1 MIARIQGAANFA
13 RYTLPAM
20 TQHAARPARGANGP
34 RARHLALAATL
45 LLLLAAAC
53 ASKAQTPGG
62 TASPSSSSSSSQRP
76 STPAV
81 IAIVQ
86 PTSGETVTGTTLN
99 VVLTL
104 ANATL
109 EPPGVTTTVVPT
121 EGHIHLSLDGSIVSM
136 TGSLTQQLAVNPG
149 PHILQAEFVANDHGP
164 FYPRDIVSVAF
175 TDTQ

>member
-1 MIARIQGAANFA
+1 
-13 RYTLPAM
+13 M
-20 TQHAARPARGANGP
+20 TQHAARRTHP
-34 RARHLALAATL
+34 RAGHLALAVSL
-45 LLLLAAAC
+45 VLLLAAAC
-53 ASKAQTPGG
+53 SSKAPTNPPS
-62 TASPSSSSSSSQRP
+62 SPSTSTSQRP

-86 PTSGETVTGTTLN
+86 PTSGSTVTGTTLN

-136 TGSLTQQLAVNPG
+136 TGSLTQQLAVSPG
-149 PHILQAEFVANDHGP
+149 QHVLEAEFVANDHQP
-164 FYPRDIVSVAF
+164 FYPRDTVSVVF